1 MENNLNI
8 VKSEFKELPN
18 NIEAEQ
24 SVIGSILVTNEIFD
38 EISTIISSI
47 NFYDPMH
54 QKIYNAIESLI
65 YKGMLANPIT
75 LKNYFEDEK
84 DDLDVPEYL
93 VKITKF
99 STSIRQAI
107 EYSKIIYDMFV
118 RRELIKISEQT
129 IDNAKITDLDSS
141 GQNIIENSERLLF
154 DLAEKGSFNSSLIKF
169 DDAMK
174 QTIEMASAAYKNEGG
189 IVGVPT
195 GLRDLDDKL
204 GGLHQSD
211 LIIIAGRPSMG
222 KTSLATNIAFNAAKH
237 IQDNQKKSS
246 VAFFSLEMSSEQ
258 LSTRILSEQARI
270 GSNDIRRGRISD
282 EQFDQFLETSKNIAE
297 LPLFIDETP
306 AISIA
311 AMSNRARRIKRL
323 HGLDMIVVDYIQLMR
338 GTTYNKDG
346 RVQEISQITQG
357 LKAIAKELGVPVVAL
372 SQLSRQVEQR
382 DDHKPQ
388 LADLRES
395 GSIEQDADV
404 VMFVYREGYYLQRKE
419 PREATVEHAEW
430 QAKMNEVAHLAEI
443 IIGKQRHGPIG
454 KVTLEFEK
462 DLQNLKILKLIKFKY
477 KTLMLTSLYENTI
490 LKNPKFIILILFITL
505 ISFGY
510 YSKDFRLDASSET
523 LLIEDDPDLEYLREI
538 TNRYGSKEFLVL
550 TYTPNEGMISNTSIN
565 NLLSLKYKIQSLDWV
580 HSVITLL
587 DIPLLNN
594 TDAPLQE
601 RLKGFKTLKDED
613 VDKNRGFKEIL
624 ESPVFRNFVISESGK
639 TSGIIV
645 NIKQNPILEDIEN
658 RSKKEID
665 EHRDKIK
672 KQNHK
677 NILEIRDVIKS
688 YDDVGKIYLGGIPM
702 IADDMM
708 TFIKS
713 DIIVFGLGVLLFII
727 ATLWFVFKK

>member
-1 MENNLNI
+1 MENNLSI
-8 VKSEFKELPN
+8 IKDKFKELPN
-18 NIEAEQ
+18 NIEAEK

-38 EISTIISSI
+38 EISTIISSV

-54 QKIYNAIESLI
+54 QKIYEAVENLI

-84 DDLDVPEYL
+84 DDLNVPEYL

-99 STSIRQAI
+99 STSSRQAI
-107 EYSKIIYDMFV
+107 EYSKIIYDMYV

-129 IDNAKITDLDSS
+129 IDNAKVNSLDSN

-189 IVGVPT
+189 IVGVPS

-204 GGLHQSD
+204 GGFHQSD

-237 IQDNQKKSS
+237 IQDSGKKSS
-246 VAFFSLEMSSEQ
+246 IAFFSLEMSSEQ

-282 EQFDQFLETSKNIAE
+282 EQFDQFLETSKNVAE

-323 HGLDMIVVDYIQLMR
+323 HGLEMIVVDYIQLMR
-338 GTTYNKDG
+338 GTTSNKDG

-357 LKAIAKELGVPVVAL
+357 LKAIAKELGIPVLAL

-443 IIGKQRHGPIG
+443 QIGKQRHGPIG
-454 KVTLEFEK
+454 KVTLEFEERFT
-462 DLQNLKILKLIKFKY
+462 KFKD
-477 KTLMLTSLYENTI
+477 TQ
-490 LKNPKFIILILFITL
+490 
-505 ISFGY
+505 
-510 YSKDFRLDASSET
+510 
-523 LLIEDDPDLEYLREI
+523 
-538 TNRYGSKEFLVL
+538 
-550 TYTPNEGMISNTSIN
+550 IN
-565 NLLSLKYKIQSLDWV
+565 
-580 HSVITLL
+580 
-587 DIPLLNN
+587 
-594 TDAPLQE
+594 
-601 RLKGFKTLKDED
+601 
-613 VDKNRGFKEIL
+613 
-624 ESPVFRNFVISESGK
+624 
-639 TSGIIV
+639 
-645 NIKQNPILEDIEN
+645 
-658 RSKKEID
+658 
-665 EHRDKIK
+665 
-672 KQNHK
+672 
-677 NILEIRDVIKS
+677 
-688 YDDVGKIYLGGIPM
+688 
-702 IADDMM
+702 
-708 TFIKS
+708 
-713 DIIVFGLGVLLFII
+713 
-727 ATLWFVFKK
+727 

>member
-1 MENNLNI
+1 MENNLSI
-8 VKSEFKELPN
+8 VKDQFKELPN

-24 SVIGSILVTNEIFD
+24 AVIGSILVSNDIFD
-38 EISTIISSI
+38 EISTIISNI

-54 QKIYNAIESLI
+54 QKIYEAIESLI

-84 DDLDVPEYL
+84 DDLNVPEYL

-99 STSIRQAI
+99 STSVRQAI

-129 IDNAKITDLDSS
+129 IDSAKLNELDTN

-169 DDAMK
+169 DEAMK
-174 QTIEMASAAYKNEGG
+174 QTIEMASAAYKNEEG

-222 KTSLATNIAFNAAKH
+222 KTSLATNIAFNAAQKL
-237 IQDNQKKSS
+237 QDSGKKSS
-246 VAFFSLEMSSEQ
+246 IAFFSLEMSSEQ
-258 LSTRILSEQARI
+258 LSTRIISEQARI
-270 GSNDIRRGRISD
+270 SSNDIRRGRISD
-282 EQFDQFLETSKNIAE
+282 EQFDKFLETSKNIAE
-297 LPLFIDETP
+297 LPLYIDETP

-323 HGLDMIVVDYIQLMR
+323 FGLDMIVVDYIQLMR

-357 LKAIAKELGVPVVAL
+357 LKAIAKELSVPVVAL

-430 QAKMNEVAHLAEI
+430 QAKMNEVAHLAQI

-454 KVTLEFEK
+454 NVTLEFEERFT
-462 DLQNLKILKLIKFKY
+462 KFKD
-477 KTLMLTSLYENTI
+477 TQ
-490 LKNPKFIILILFITL
+490 
-505 ISFGY
+505 
-510 YSKDFRLDASSET
+510 
-523 LLIEDDPDLEYLREI
+523 
-538 TNRYGSKEFLVL
+538 TN
-550 TYTPNEGMISNTSIN
+550 
-565 NLLSLKYKIQSLDWV
+565 
-580 HSVITLL
+580 
-587 DIPLLNN
+587 
-594 TDAPLQE
+594 
-601 RLKGFKTLKDED
+601 
-613 VDKNRGFKEIL
+613 
-624 ESPVFRNFVISESGK
+624 
-639 TSGIIV
+639 
-645 NIKQNPILEDIEN
+645 
-658 RSKKEID
+658 
-665 EHRDKIK
+665 
-672 KQNHK
+672 
-677 NILEIRDVIKS
+677 
-688 YDDVGKIYLGGIPM
+688 
-702 IADDMM
+702 
-708 TFIKS
+708 
-713 DIIVFGLGVLLFII
+713 
-727 ATLWFVFKK
+727 